1 MRRHEHNLGHNLGP
15 NLLGDPMGPR
25 AVRRAVTPHKVL
37 LGEHVPRRI
46 EPQVGREALEEDF
59 EDARVHGRV
68 QRGKLLAEPH
78 VRPDELDFGVPIH
91 DRVRHVNVHDLS
103 EVGLGVVVL
112 VEEAGVEAAFTPQRE
127 RTQRQAE
134 GKQKALRGSEGK
146 EKALRGT
153 QRQSEASRR
162 QAEGKQK
169 ALRGS
174 QRQAE
179 GKHSQAERRLPPSM
193 VALRD
198 TLFLIGRLTL
208 ERGDAIARAGQEVV
222 RVAPHVRVER
232 RRGDLLA
239 VGLLRTCD
247 EGKGRRGERVHARQG
262 RISSRWAAS
271 DR

>member
-1 MRRHEHNLGHNLGP
+1 
-15 NLLGDPMGPR
+15 MGPR

-134 GKQKALRGSEGK
+134 GKQKALRGIQRQGEGTQRHPEAVRGK
-146 EKALRGT
+146 QKASRRQAEGS

-162 QAEGKQK
+162 QALTGR
-169 ALRGS
+169 AS
-174 QRQAE
+174 PST
-179 GKHSQAERRLPPSM
+179 KHGCS
-193 VALRD
+193 
-198 TLFLIGRLTL
+198 
-208 ERGDAIARAGQEVV
+208 ARHAF
-222 RVAPHVRVER
+222 PH
-232 RRGDLLA
+232 
-239 VGLLRTCD
+239 RTP
-247 EGKGRRGERVHARQG
+247 HT
-262 RISSRWAAS
+262 
-271 DR
+271 